1 LWRKAFARRHLV
13 HLKEGIAMDLEKLL
27 APLDSGDGGA
37 GTDLRG
43 DFSAT
48 SPYQRLRDARA
59 SARADERARDADGD
73 AEPQDA
79 TGWRDVLAVGEVALT
94 TQSKDLEVAAWMTEA
109 LVRRDGLAGLTFG
122 AQLMSG
128 LVSGFWDA
136 IFPLPDEDGLEGRS
150 SPIEGLSGSGAD
162 GTVMQPLRRL
172 PIFRRTD
179 GSGVGLYQWDHAEQT
194 AALDEERR
202 NARYASGTPEL
213 RTLEAEARMD
223 RAFLVGRGREV
234 LAAVEAWQQ
243 LEQTLSAAFGDAAPS
258 LRKVRA
264 LLDRLAEL
272 IGRLGGMP
280 SADAEPEAD
289 AEDTNSVPAAGQ
301 QAAGAAGVGGAAG
314 ALTRESALREL
325 DRIAEFF
332 RRTEPHSPLAY
343 TLEEAVR
350 RGNMSLSELLA
361 EVLPDLTVRNDML
374 RRLGMREDQG

>member
-1 LWRKAFARRHLV
+1 
-13 HLKEGIAMDLEKLL
+13 MDLEKLL

-79 TGWRDVLAVGEVALT
+79 AGWRDVLAVGEVALT

-109 LVRRDGLAGLTFG
+109 LVRRDGMAGLTFG

-243 LEQTLSAAFGDAAPS
+243 LEQTLSAAFGDAVPS

-280 SADAEPEAD
+280 SADAESEAE
-289 AEDTNSVPAAGQ
+289 AEDTNPVPAAGQ
-301 QAAGAAGVGGAAG
+301 QAAGAAGVGGASG